1 MTKEMATG
9 HRLSSDDYSVGWV
22 CALPCELEAARRA
35 LDQTHH
41 PELQLAENDKNTYT
55 YGEIH
60 GHNVVMT
67 CLPPGGYGTTSAA
80 VAAQQMNASF
90 RSLHYRFMV
99 GIGGGVP
106 SESNDIRLGDIV
118 VSRPEG
124 KDPGVIQY
132 DLGKTLPSGHFEE
145 VGSLNKPPRALLTA
159 IPHMQTDP
167 RFPKRLAATLAAVLT
182 NGELIQSPGYHSD
195 RLFSSSYSH
204 PRSKSTC
211 DECDQQWLVHRKPRP
226 SESPHV
232 HYGLIASGNQVMKD
246 AIERDKLAKSRNI
259 LCFEM
264 EAAGLMDDFECLVVR
279 GICDYADS
287 HKNKT
292 WQPYAAATAAAYVK
306 ILLEVVHRRQGKQ
319 TLEKHLQIP
328 PELDKE
334 LCRLFVTDPN
344 ENRRS
349 LMARRGRPTEN
360 TCQWIFKTDAL
371 AKWLDARAAG
381 NRPADSILWLHGLPG
396 SGKSTMAMCLTEGLE
411 QHFDD
416 HQQDSFAYFFCEAN
430 HDTQNTATSILRG
443 ILWQLIRQNPIL
455 GDCLSRRFRE
465 RKDTLLTS
473 FDALWTLFTEIVIDP
488 RCGVSFCIIDALD
501 ECDFE
506 SLMLILKQLKLS
518 FFDRPSSQFTSNVR
532 ILITSRPYK
541 EIETYLS
548 IFPSRDLA
556 SFQEGRKDI
565 EIFIEQKVSHLNM
578 CKSYPDGMRSSIRN
592 ILKEKA
598 AGTFL
603 WVGLT
608 CNELMD
614 VDIQDTMS
622 FLGSLAPGLNTL
634 YTKLMEKAVE
644 SEQKRERVYSI
655 LAVVAVSRQA
665 LTLFQLCMACSL
677 YVGEED
683 TRVVFAREDI
693 KLCRL
698 MVVEKDGLVN
708 LLHKSV
714 QDFLFRSDLTH
725 FPTIEESHAQLAY
738 SCINYAA
745 KHFQKPFRGLGK
757 LLDDREYRLAER
769 RDVRDLNDQIDREI
783 SGWDEYIPYCSQY
796 WMEHAHL
803 AGPIF
808 DVKKITETHF
818 LTLDS
823 SSREGWL
830 RYYRLNAYRIPE
842 KLGILHIAAKWGIP
856 QLINFTLSKEWANGS
871 NFYVDTEFLT
881 SDYTTP
887 LEEAAK
893 SGNMGALSILV
904 SRSNPATLIT
914 SSVLTA
920 VFRHNANRADF
931 IASLLKDMGHR
942 IVVTE
947 ELEIAAAQNDGEG
960 PEILRL
966 LLAHRDRKL
975 HISEPHISMPVL
987 VAAARNQGKGRQIM
1001 EHLFK
1006 YLNNEIPVTEKLL
1019 RVAAENTKC
1028 ANALLEMLL
1037 DHWKGDDIPECVVAA
1052 AAGNWGE
1059 GPLLIRLLQMRANK
1073 AIQITDSIL
1082 SSAFNNLETGI
1093 KCLEQL
1099 WKESS
1104 QPTIVGEQAIEYS
1117 HAGHELVL
1125 CWALSQPCDRI
1136 MFSKD
1141 ATRAIFATRSVT
1153 VIEKVL
1159 ARCEEGQKL
1168 PEDLPVAAAG
1178 NEYYGASIFMFLFL
1192 SYSQQVE
1199 VTDRMV
1205 ARAVCSKEMLE
1216 VILAHRPADQDV
1228 VSEEALVNA
1237 TKMASNQSLDL
1248 MGALLK
1254 AKTGSI
1260 HIDKKFKYELFRD
1273 GAIMDLILDHPK
1285 VTACMDSTVIDKLDR
1300 LDKNDYLM
1308 GRFLTLP
1315 EERVTFSQEAVEAI
1329 VQKYGRKNIELL
1341 LHHKNIP
1348 IRGWTVE
1355 HIIQHHDADI
1365 LSLLLDGR
1373 CIRMTRE
1380 IEYAASLNIHGPRT
1394 LAVLIQGTE
1403 GDLSSNERLLKA
1415 VVSECEPHIIQQYF
1429 QRLPSDTWTRKTIST
1444 LVSCQNKSRSTQS
1457 LVQLLLQSHQDM
1469 WIDRQVVEEIAES
1482 CHASIIET
1490 ALQRSDLSKDDI
1502 LMAALNNVNYGSGA
1516 FSLLVGDGKPRF
1528 VIDTEFIYGIARVSD
1543 PETMAHIIQKS
1554 CDAQCNLSMPLLLWA
1569 AAENRS
1575 SGYGVIQSLLNTNA
1589 ASLGV
1594 NDLVNPRSLSRCSK
1608 PHKRPLPITQTIMD
1622 AISQNQE
1629 LWHKI
1634 VRIFLGASPDK
1645 VCLTGSGLRG
1655 IIKNFDI
1662 EFIQDVLSGRNLH
1675 ADIDHLMI
1683 EAGVGN
1689 RLDGPR
1695 VLELLLSR
1703 VTTQVEITG
1712 QTVVIAL
1719 GNASHRKALMCQLIR
1734 SEKTLFGQAAIREV
1748 MKSMDS
1754 TIITDLIL
1762 SRGRSP
1768 QVDEMCVLEVIAAQ
1782 HDSSPHIVAFFQLL
1796 DRLNQPVTLTSSI
1809 IRKIWLCN
1817 GELQVI
1823 NEVLNS
1829 INNGGSV
1836 TATAMVEFIH
1846 LYSKSLQSW
1855 SPSFSEQLDQWCDIL
1870 AAYRGQLGDQG
1881 AIDEEVLVALLY
1893 ANEDDRYF
1901 RRISAQRL
1909 HFSLPVIEDL
1919 TAPIGRQDC
1928 LSIDYDEISLMILGL
1943 LFDAHPP
1950 VAITTGG
1957 VMCILKEASQE
1968 VALLIVQLP
1977 RQRFRIC
1984 PEIATKLAAVANEKA
1999 MAIIF
2004 DQCDEC
2010 IKVTEDM
2017 LLAAAGNLCN
2027 GVINYLLGLSPTSF
2041 TREVIIRVLEEG
2053 SPDSMDILR
2062 SHLRYCLSEIDITED
2077 LLMAVVENMNSKKW
2091 DLMKLFETN
2100 SAPSCFQNHI
2110 SEAILIKAA
2119 TGLSGGEIM
2128 RGLLEISVPLPIT
2141 EEVLVLASQRVDS
2154 QFDLLRPMTERDII
2168 DLLTKK
2174 RIDRTPPSIEFLE
2187 TAFSI
2192 FKPSVL
2198 AHMIDLY
2205 KGLIVINSQLVSYS
2219 LGRTDFHE
2227 IRNVLTARGLVSA
2240 VDGKSTICTRS
2251 HKSAHQYK
2259 QAGSKSSIPEK
2270 SHTFF
2275 DDISLTEEM
2284 VHDGQ
2289 ADLIQSCLSQQTRTV
2304 IVAPEAIPAVFKYH
2318 GLTTIKILL
2327 SGKDNIVI
2335 PSMLMSS
2342 LQSMRVEDM
2351 KRGSFRPNL
2360 RIDVTD
2366 DIICAAIENSS
2377 DQNLAILRFLFIR
2390 FGCPTIMSNKVLV
2403 AAASAHHNST
2413 EILELLLC
2421 CNQGEIDELEPI
2433 AVAAAAN
2440 QAHGDHLLAILFDHF
2455 GDEIQPSEYL
2465 LVAAVENQ
2473 GTKHVLLQCVPR
2485 SNCQVT
2491 PNVLAAAARNPI
2503 FAVEMMKMLLEK
2515 FQTPIT
2521 ETVLIE
2527 AACNEDQSDRLL
2539 DLFLEQRR
2547 SEVQLTEKI
2556 IKGFLGRT
2564 RYYHELTGHYR
2575 VPETILDPSFYVDP
2589 HSVQIAAILS
2599 RSLSYSQ
2606 FDIFLSKY
2614 QPVNPQD
2621 LAVELAQQC
2630 HDVTLRMFLK
2640 RYGSDVCLSEDL
2652 LKKAA
2657 RNTHWRTNI
2666 LAVFIFCGERL
2677 GQAVAVTPDLVA
2689 AAAENPKYGYDSVQL
2704 LRTRHSAALFVN
2716 SEALL
2721 AAVSNQAGFSL
2732 RLLRLLFRCSQE
2744 ALPITT
2750 ELLSAAAKNSAHG
2763 TEMLRLLLSRLHR
2776 EGDNQVVFE
2785 DVLKGAAANTTVTGS
2800 LQDSNYFWN
2809 SPLGLLIRNK
2819 RDRIQITEGA
2829 LVTAAANPQKGK
2841 NCVLLLLKYAEGRP
2855 TITENILSAA
2865 ARNEEQGYDIL
2876 IALLNHPAYQKVA
2889 ISEKVLAAGL
2899 GNDRYDNWDKIVK
2912 LLLSHHGAPVPV
2924 SERMI
2929 LAALESDHESERKM
2943 KMLLQQY
2950 QGPISISDNT
2960 LQEVSRRLGDSICR
2974 KLRARQIHSNA
2985 PERTKWH
2992 VVWRLFILF
3001 VSCYIWPFF
3010 LRDSK

>member
-1 MTKEMATG
+1 MAIG
-9 HRLSSDDYSVGWV
+9 HRLSSDDYSVGWI

-41 PELQLAENDKNTYT
+41 PELELAENDKNTYT
-55 YGEIH
+55 YGKIH

-67 CLPPGGYGTTSAA
+67 CLPSGGYGTTSAA

-90 RSLHYRFMV
+90 RSLQYRFMV

-124 KDPGVIQY
+124 KEPGVIQY

-195 RLFSSSYSH
+195 RLFSSSYPH
-204 PRSKSTC
+204 PQSKSTC
-211 DECDQQWLVHRKPRP
+211 DECDQQWLVHRKARL

-246 AIERDKLAKSRNI
+246 AIERDKLAKFRSI

-306 ILLEVVHRRQGKQ
+306 TLLEVVHRRQGKQ

-328 PELDKE
+328 PELDEE

-371 AKWLDARAAG
+371 AKWLDARAAD

-396 SGKSTMAMCLTEGLE
+396 SGKSTMAMCLSEGLE
-411 QHFDD
+411 QHLDD

-455 GDCLSRRFRE
+455 GDCLARRFRE

-548 IFPSRDLA
+548 MFPSRDLA
-556 SFQEGRKDI
+556 SFQEGKKDI
-565 EIFIEQKVSHLNM
+565 EIFIEQKVSDLNM

-655 LAVVAVSRQA
+655 LAVVAASRQA
-665 LTLFQLCMACSL
+665 LTLVQLCMACSL
-677 YVGEED
+677 YVGEDED
-683 TRVVFAREDI
+683 TRVAFAREDI

-769 RDVRDLNDQIDREI
+769 RDVRHLNDQIDREI
-783 SGWDEYIPYCSQY
+783 SRWDEYIPYCSQY

-808 DVKKITETHF
+808 DVNKITETHF

-830 RYYRLNAYRIPE
+830 RYYRLNAYHIPE

-856 QLINFTLSKEWANGS
+856 QLINFTLSKQWANGG

-881 SDYTTP
+881 SDYSTP

-914 SSVLTA
+914 SSVLTTA
-920 VFRHNANRADF
+920 FRHNTNRVDF
-931 IASLLKDMGHR
+931 IDSLLKNMGDR
-942 IVVTE
+942 VIVTE
-947 ELEIAAAQNDGEG
+947 QLEIAAAQNDGEG

-975 HISEPHISMPVL
+975 HVSEPHISMPVL
-987 VAAARNQGKGRQIM
+987 VAAAKNQGKGRQIM
-1001 EHLFK
+1001 ELLFK
-1006 YLNNEIPVTEKLL
+1006 YLNNDVPVTEKLL

-1037 DHWKGDDIPECVVAA
+1037 DHWKGDDIPESVVAA
-1052 AAGNWGE
+1052 AVGNWRE
-1059 GPLLIRLLQMRANK
+1059 GPLLIRLLQMRASK
-1073 AIQITDSIL
+1073 AIQITDSIIF
-1082 SSAFNNLETGI
+1082 SAFENIETGI

-1104 QPTIVGEQAIEYS
+1104 QPTIVGERAIEYS

-1136 MFSKD
+1136 LFSKH

-1153 VIEKVL
+1153 VIENVL

-1168 PEDLPVAAAG
+1168 PEDLLVAAAG
-1178 NEYYGASIFMFLFL
+1178 NKYHGASIFMFLFL
-1192 SYSQQVE
+1192 SYSQQVK

-1205 ARAVCSKEMLE
+1205 ARAVCSKETLE

-1228 VSEEALVNA
+1228 VSEEAMVNA
-1237 TKMASNQSLDL
+1237 TKMAFNQSLDL
-1248 MGALLK
+1248 MRALLK

-1260 HIDKKFKYELFRD
+1260 HIDERFKYELFRD
-1273 GAIMDLILDHPK
+1273 SGIMDLILDHPN
-1285 VTACMDSTVIDKLDR
+1285 VTACMDSTVIDSLDR

-1308 GRFLTLP
+1308 KRFLTLP
-1315 EERVTFSQEAVEAI
+1315 EDRVKFSEEAVLAI
-1329 VQKYGRKNIELL
+1329 VQKYGRKSTELL
-1341 LHHKNIP
+1341 LGHKNIP
-1348 IRGWTVE
+1348 VTGWTVE

-1373 CIRMTRE
+1373 CIKMTRE
-1380 IEYAASLNIHGPRT
+1380 IEYAASLNAHGPRT

-1403 GDLSSNERLLKA
+1403 GDLSSNERLLKT
-1415 VVSECEPHIIQQYF
+1415 VVSECEPHIIKQYF
-1429 QRLPSDTWTRKTIST
+1429 QRLPPDTWTRKTIST

-1502 LMAALNNVNYGSGA
+1502 LMAALNNVNHGSGTLN
-1516 FSLLVGDGKPRF
+1516 LLLSDRRPRF
-1528 VIDTEFIYGIARVSD
+1528 VIDAEFIYGMARVSD
-1543 PETMAHIIQKS
+1543 PETMAHVIHQG
-1554 CDAQCNLSMPLLLWA
+1554 CDAPCNLSMPLLLWA
-1569 AAENRS
+1569 ATENRS
-1575 SGYGVIQSLLNTNA
+1575 SGDGVIQSLLNTDA
-1589 ASLGV
+1589 ADLGV
-1594 NDLVNPRSLSRCSK
+1594 NDLLNPRSLSKFSK
-1608 PHKRPLPITQTIMD
+1608 PHRCPLPLTETIMD
-1622 AISQNQE
+1622 AISENQE
-1629 LWHKI
+1629 LGHKI

-1675 ADIDHLMI
+1675 VDIDHLMI

-1734 SEKTLFGQAAIREV
+1734 SEKTLFGQAATREV

-1782 HDSSPHIVAFFQLL
+1782 HGSPPHIVAFFQLL
-1796 DRLNQPVTLTSSI
+1796 DRLNQPLTLTSSI

-1823 NEVLNS
+1823 NDVLKS

-1870 AAYRGQLGDQG
+1870 AAYRAQLGDQG
-1881 AIDEEVLVALLY
+1881 AIDEGVLVALLY

-1901 RRISAQRL
+1901 RRIAGQRL

-1919 TAPIGRQDC
+1919 TAPIGRRRC
-1928 LSIDYDEISLMILGL
+1928 LSINDYRISIRVLGL
-1943 LFDAHPP
+1943 LLDSHPP

-1957 VMCILKEASQE
+1957 VMCILKDASRE
-1968 VALLIVQLP
+1968 VALSIAQLP

-1984 PEIATKLAAVANEKA
+1984 REIATKLAAVANEKV

-2017 LLAAAGNLCN
+2017 LLAAAGNQWN
-2027 GVINYLLGLSPTSF
+2027 GVINYLLGLSPTSI
-2041 TREVIIRVLEEG
+2041 TREVIIRVLEED

-2062 SHLRYCLSEIDITED
+2062 SHVKYFLSEIDITED
-2077 LLMAVVENMNSKKW
+2077 LLMAVVANRNSKKW
-2091 DLMKLFETN
+2091 ELMKLFKAN
-2100 SAPSCFQNHI
+2100 SAPSCFQNHV
-2110 SEAILIKAA
+2110 SEASVIKAA
-2119 TGLSGGEIM
+2119 TGLSGGEVI

-2141 EEVLVLASQRVDS
+2141 EEVLVLASKHVGR
-2154 QFDLLRPMTERDII
+2154 QFQLFRPMTESDII

-2174 RIDRTPPSIEFLE
+2174 AIDRKPPSIEFLE

-2205 KGLIVINSQLVSYS
+2205 KDLIDINSQLVSYS

-2240 VDGKSTICTRS
+2240 VDGKSIICTRS
-2251 HKSAHQYK
+2251 DKSAHEYE
-2259 QAGSKSSIPEK
+2259 QAGSKNSIPEK
-2270 SHTFF
+2270 TDTFF

-2284 VHDGQ
+2284 VHDGGQ
-2289 ADLIQSCLSQQTRTV
+2289 ADLIQSLLSQQTRTV
-2304 IVAPEAIPAVFKYH
+2304 IVAPEAIPAIIKYH

-2327 SGKDNIVI
+2327 SGKDNTVI

-2342 LQSMRVEDM
+2342 LQGMRVDNM
-2351 KRGSFRPNL
+2351 QRASFRPNL
-2360 RIDVTD
+2360 RIDVTEE
-2366 DIICAAIENSS
+2366 IICAAIENSS
-2377 DQNLAILRFLFIR
+2377 DQNLAILRFLFTR
-2390 FGCPTIMSNKVLV
+2390 FGCPTIMSNKVLI

-2413 EILELLLC
+2413 EVLEFLLC

-2433 AVAAAAN
+2433 AVAAAMN
-2440 QAHGDHLLAILFDHF
+2440 QAQGDHLLAILFDHL
-2455 GDEIQPSEYL
+2455 GDAVQPSESL
-2465 LVAAVENQ
+2465 LVAAMKNQ
-2473 GTKHVLLQCVPR
+2473 GTKHVLLQCVSRP
-2485 SNCQVT
+2485 NCQLT
-2491 PNVLAAAARNPI
+2491 PKVLAVAARNPV

-2515 FQTPIT
+2515 FQTPLT
-2521 ETVLIE
+2521 EAVLIE
-2527 AACNEDQSDRLL
+2527 AACNEDLGDRLL

-2556 IKGFLGRT
+2556 IKGFLGRKK
-2564 RYYHELTGHYR
+2564 YYHELTGHCR
-2575 VPETILDPSFYVDP
+2575 VPETILDPSFYVNP

-2614 QPVNPQD
+2614 QSVNPQD
-2621 LAVELAQQC
+2621 LAVELAQEC
-2630 HDVTLRMFLK
+2630 NDVTLRMFLE
-2640 RYGSDVCLSEDL
+2640 RYGSEICLSKDL
-2652 LKKAA
+2652 LRKAA
-2657 RNTHWRTNI
+2657 QNTHWRTNI

-2704 LRTRHSAALFVN
+2704 LQTRRSEAPFVN

-2750 ELLSAAAKNSAHG
+2750 ELLSAAAENSAHG
-2763 TEMLRLLLSRLHR
+2763 TEMLRLLLSRLQKQ
-2776 EGDNQVVFE
+2776 GDDQVVFE
-2785 DVLKGAAANTTVTGS
+2785 DVVKGAAANTTVTGT
-2800 LQDSNYFWN
+2800 LEDSNYFWY

-2819 RDRIQITEGA
+2819 RDRTQITEGA
-2829 LVTAAANPQKGK
+2829 LVTAAGNTRNGK
-2841 NCVLLLLKYAEGRP
+2841 NCVLLLLKYAKGRP

-2876 IALLNHPAYQKVA
+2876 IVLLNHPTYQKVS
-2889 ISEKVLAAGL
+2889 ISEKVLAAGIA
-2899 GNDRYDNWDKIVK
+2899 NDRYDNWDKIVK

-2924 SERMI
+2924 SELMI
-2929 LAALESDHESERKM
+2929 LAVLESDHESERKM
-2943 KMLLQQY
+2943 EMLLKQY
-2950 QGPISISDNT
+2950 QGPICISDNT

-2974 KLRARQIHSNA
+2974 KLRARQIHSNV
-2985 PERTKWH
+2985 PERARWH
-2992 VVWRLFILF
+2992 IVWRLFILF
-3001 VSCYIWPFF
+3001 VSCYIWPLF